1 MFLVLKMIFN
11 SPKTPGSISPN
22 LVALSDLHQ
31 GDTALLGEFDLAPQV
46 ADHLMNLGFI
56 PGTEVTVAQSGP
68 GGDPRVYRVDRTE
81 VALRRDLS
89 ERIAVELLPVKKSA
103 QSIVLGSDAALA
115 LQAGDASAD

>member
-1 MFLVLKMIFN
+1 MIFN
-11 SPKTPGSISPN
+11 SSKIPGSISPN
-22 LVALSDLHQ
+22 SVTLSDLRQ
-31 GDTALLGEFDLAPQV
+31 GDVALLGEFDLAPQI

-89 ERIAVELLPVKKSA
+89 EHIAVELLSARKSA
-103 QSIVLGSDAALA
+103 RSIVLGSDAALV
-115 LQAGDASAD
+115 LQADDASAD